1 VRTRAIGKCSHKFI
15 EFWKTS
21 FREYCLEKKIC
32 VNFNGVLIWRLRRA
46 LPENRATTVDKSI
59 AHNVGQSVS
68 LRDQQMSEPGSYMEL
83 RPMPRVKLF
92 PLFETEEY
100 NRKAW
105 K

>member
-1 VRTRAIGKCSHKFI
+1 
-15 EFWKTS
+15 
-21 FREYCLEKKIC
+21 
-32 VNFNGVLIWRLRRA
+32 
-46 LPENRATTVDKSI
+46 VDKSI